1 MRSLARERVGAG
13 VACGALSA
21 TDMGLWCP
29 IAVIR

>member
-1 MRSLARERVGAG
+1 MRSLARERAG